1 MGSSKRCFKCLLDK
15 PLSCFYKHPQM
26 GDGHLNKCK
35 ECTKGD
41 VKRHRAENL
50 DRVRSYDR
58 DRAKDPLRK
67 KLAAAICKRWR
78 QEDRR
83 RTAAH
88 NAVARA
94 IRSGKIIMEDCIS
107 CGSPDSVAHHH
118 DYDRKLDVVWLC
130 QPCHCRLHADI
141 IAGNKKPPVV
151 QAGG

>member
-67 KLAAAICKRWR
+67 KLAALRKEFRGE
-78 QEDRR
+78 Q
-83 RTAAH
+83 TAAE
-88 NAVARA
+88 
-94 IRSGKIIMEDCIS
+94 S
-107 CGSPDSVAHHH
+107 SPGV
-118 DYDRKLDVVWLC
+118 
-130 QPCHCRLHADI
+130 
-141 IAGNKKPPVV
+141 
-151 QAGG
+151 